1 MYQYLINNK
10 EVKNLINPVWADDL
24 ETYANTFS
32 FSADFEIEI
41 GSIFEIRNPVDN
53 KTVLKGIVADF
64 SQSRRDILS
73 YSGYDF
79 GFYMNQ
85 NEVIE
90 QFSDMKISD
99 AIAKLCKSH
108 QIPCGNIPKTISRV
122 KDIYKD
128 KKMSD
133 VLSELISLAQK
144 KGEYKD
150 IYFTCTRGKFEILN
164 YEYRNDLSAL
174 MSEALKTSIDNTI
187 NSINIKVSMNG
198 LKNCVVIADNG
209 ENSTKK
215 ITVRD
220 EKSIQ
225 KYGFLQTVETVDMSK
240 TNNLQKMAADILENL
255 NKLIRSIDLSVLA
268 DYRLHKGVIIP
279 VNVPH
284 YKISGEFLVKSST
297 HNITKTAEN
306 VALALD
312 MR

>member
-1 MYQYLINNK
+1 
-10 EVKNLINPVWADDL
+10 
-24 ETYANTFS
+24 
-32 FSADFEIEI
+32 
-41 GSIFEIRNPVDN
+41 
-53 KTVLKGIVADF
+53 
-64 SQSRRDILS
+64 
-73 YSGYDF
+73 
-79 GFYMNQ
+79 
-85 NEVIE
+85 
-90 QFSDMKISD
+90 
-99 AIAKLCKSH
+99 
-108 QIPCGNIPKTISRV
+108 
-122 KDIYKD
+122 
-128 KKMSD
+128 
-133 VLSELISLAQK
+133 
-144 KGEYKD
+144 
-150 IYFTCTRGKFEILN
+150 
-164 YEYRNDLSAL
+164 

-187 NSINIKVSMNG
+187 NSINIKVSMNE